1 MTDTEVREVEEV
13 IYIFAKAIHDAAV
26 QQRTDVLESI
36 NQYATDLSEIDS
48 DEITMLPDAWA
59 DIAESASIAL
69 GSLEDDEDEGEILRA
84 VEIAASAAEIGTMP
98 MVMYH
103 AFRDFDGLEFPGA
116 VSTAIDI
123 MEGDSE

>member
-1 MTDTEVREVEEV
+1 MTDTETREVEEV

-26 QQRTDVLESI
+26 QQRVDVLESI

-48 DEITMLPDAWA
+48 DEITMLPEAWA
-59 DIAESASIAL
+59 DIAESASITL
-69 GSLEDDEDEGEILRA
+69 GSLDDEDEGEILSA

-123 MEGDSE
+123 MEGESE